1 MFSEL
6 LTEYDLRRVELQ
18 NKQTTARKELANL
31 TKPLTQNIISSIES
45 AVALIHDNQRKIEKE
60 AKEFKQE
67 STKLAKMSKKWVD
80 MYDSLNNSMKELGDI
95 VNWAGMIERDMSKV
109 SETIE
114 QLVLDERANN

>member
-1 MFSEL
+1 
-6 LTEYDLRRVELQ
+6 
-18 NKQTTARKELANL
+18 
-31 TKPLTQNIISSIES
+31 
-45 AVALIHDNQRKIEKE
+45 
-60 AKEFKQE
+60 
-67 STKLAKMSKKWVD
+67 MSKKWVD